1 MRKTVAILLSLI
13 VTTLAHAGGRYDIV
27 VVGGGT
33 SGTCAAVQSARLGC
47 KVLLIDQT
55 SWLGGMLT
63 SAGVSA
69 TDGNYKLPSGMWGD
83 FQDELVHHYGSL
95 QALQTGWV
103 SMIQFE
109 PSVGNQIFQQWV
121 SKEKAITYLP
131 NTQFVS
137 LRKKKKGYQVTFVH
151 DGRKQTVSAA
161 FVIDGTE
168 LGDVAKAAGL
178 KYHVGLDAA
187 KDTGEAEALPQA
199 KNMIQ
204 DATYVMT
211 LKDYGQ
217 PMPLSRPAGYDVMEF
232 RNCCLNPYND
242 TTCHHKLWSAEMMMS
257 YGRLPHGKYMINWP
271 LNGNDIYMNDIDCTH
286 GQRDSLHQQAK
297 AKALRFLYF
306 LQQELGFQNLNLA
319 DDEFPTADRLPFF
332 PYYREGRRFEGMVT
346 FTINDIRFPYQ
357 QAKPL
362 YRTAI
367 AVGDYPI
374 DQHHIEKGDTM
385 PLHALPSIPSWGLP
399 MGVLIPREDDH
410 LVLAEK
416 AISVT
421 NLANGTT
428 RLQPVS
434 MQIGQAAGVLASLAV
449 RHQVGL
455 KEVSVREV
463 QQQLLETGNYL
474 LPYLD
479 VPKTSPLFKPLQ
491 RIGVTGLLEGEGK
504 SVDWS
509 NVTWLHTDRN
519 LTYRDLCPLA
529 AWYPSVKIPQNDQ
542 PMTMGQFVAIL
553 CDILHQENQMPEDIV
568 SEIRA
573 LLSQYDLGTY
583 NAEQY
588 ITRGQM
594 ALLTDQLLHPF
605 EKYQV
610 DIYGNLLK

>member
-1 MRKTVAILLSLI
+1 MRKTVAILLSII
-13 VTTLAHAGGRYDIV
+13 VTTLAHAGSRYDIV

-47 KVLLIDQT
+47 SVLLIDQT

-83 FQDELVHHYGSL
+83 FQEELVRHYGSL
-95 QALQTGWV
+95 QALQAGWV

-137 LRKKKKGYQVTFVH
+137 LRRKKKSYQVTFVH
-151 DGRKQTVSAA
+151 NGQKQTVSAA

-187 KDTGEAEALPQA
+187 KETGETEALSQA

-211 LKDYGQ
+211 LKDYGK
-217 PMPLSRPAGYDVMEF
+217 PMPLPRPAGYDAMEF

-242 TTCHHKLWSAEMMMS
+242 TACHHKLWSAEMMMS

-271 LNGNDIYMNDIDCTH
+271 LNGNDIYMNDIDCTQS
-286 GQRDSLHQQAK
+286 QRDSLHQQAK

-306 LQQELGFQNLNLA
+306 LQQELGYQNLNLA

-332 PYYREGRRFEGMVT
+332 PYYREGRRFEGMVS

-357 QAKPL
+357 QAQPL

-385 PLHALPSIPSWGLP
+385 PSLALPSIPSWGLP
-399 MGVLIPREDDH
+399 MGVLIPREDDR

-449 RHQVGL
+449 KHQVGL

-479 VPKTSPLFKPLQ
+479 VPKTSSLFKPLQ

-509 NVTWLHTDRN
+509 NVTWLHADRN
-519 LTYRDLCPLA
+519 LTYRDLRPLA
-529 AWYPSVKIPQNDQ
+529 AWYPCVKISQDDQ
-542 PMTMGQFVAIL
+542 PVTMGHFVTIL
-553 CDILHQENQMPEDIV
+553 GDILRQENQKTDDLVPEIH
-568 SEIRA
+568 A
-573 LLSQYDLGTY
+573 LFAQYGLGTY
-583 NAEQY
+583 DAEQY

-610 DIYGNLLK
+610 DIDGNLLK